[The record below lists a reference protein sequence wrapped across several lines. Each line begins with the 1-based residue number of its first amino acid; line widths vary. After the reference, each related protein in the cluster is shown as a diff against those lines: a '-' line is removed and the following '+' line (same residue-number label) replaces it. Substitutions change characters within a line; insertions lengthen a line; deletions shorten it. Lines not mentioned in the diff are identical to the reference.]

1 MSQDTCDKHN
11 GSQGWPGR
19 PGHILQL
26 NEPNDPPLVCQA
38 ELNVSVFRP
47 QWPLHNS
54 SPRPFKSFR
63 PKRQS
68 VCTHFQY
75 SRHSSETF
83 TGVGA
88 FDLHSS
94 PTKQVSLICPLVR
107 RGGWDKGEQD
117 GRAGMSPGGL
127 APYATLW
134 TTLPHPW
141 GTCGPVLYCTHTHQ
155 QRSDARSTDMYGSQ
169 DRWDLVSISSLT
181 VGLGA
186 STSHFLGFRIF
197 IHLHS
202 SARAGEGKRNIP
214 STSKIPQQSTRPDTY

>member
-1 MSQDTCDKHN
+1 M
-11 GSQGWPGR
+11 P
-19 PGHILQL
+19 L

-68 VCTHFQY
+68 VCIHFQC

-94 PTKQVSLICPLVR
+94 PTKQVSLIRPLVR

-117 GRAGMSPGGL
+117 GRAGVCLQAVWLHTAPPPG
-127 APYATLW
+127 
-134 TTLPHPW
+134 
-141 GTCGPVLYCTHTHQ
+141 GTCGPVHYCTHTHQ
-155 QRSDARSTDMYGSQ
+155 QWSEARSTDMYGSQ
-169 DRWDLVSISSLT
+169 DR
-181 VGLGA
+181 
-186 STSHFLGFRIF
+186 
-197 IHLHS
+197 
-202 SARAGEGKRNIP
+202 
-214 STSKIPQQSTRPDTY
+214 

>member
-11 GSQGWPGR
+11 GSQGWPGWL
-19 PGHILQL
+19 GHILQL

-68 VCTHFQY
+68 VCTHFQC

-117 GRAGMSPGGL
+117 GRAGMCLQVAWLHTPPFGPHCPTPGVPVVQCSI
-127 APYATLW
+127 AHTL
-134 TTLPHPW
+134 TNSGQMREAQICMEAKTGEILF
-141 GTCGPVLYCTHTHQ
+141 
-155 QRSDARSTDMYGSQ
+155 RS
-169 DRWDLVSISSLT
+169 
-181 VGLGA
+181 
-186 STSHFLGFRIF
+186 H
-197 IHLHS
+197 H
-202 SARAGEGKRNIP
+202 
-214 STSKIPQQSTRPDTY
+214 

>member
-1 MSQDTCDKHN
+1 M
-11 GSQGWPGR
+11 
-19 PGHILQL
+19 QL

-134 TTLPHPW
+134 TTLPPPLGYLW
-141 GTCGPVLYCTHTHQ
+141 SSALLHTHSPTAVRCEKHRYVWKPRQ
-155 QRSDARSTDMYGSQ
+155 VRSCF
-169 DRWDLVSISSLT
+169 DLIINCGAWGKYLSLPW
-181 VGLGA
+181 LPY
-186 STSHFLGFRIF
+186 
-197 IHLHS
+197 IHSFAQLCKG
-202 SARAGEGKRNIP
+202 RGGEEEYP
-214 STSKIPQQSTRPDTY
+214 FYL